1 MFTEQQQLEFN
12 QAFVLR
18 TIQSADE
25 EIDRLKLRVQQISD
39 NEPIV
44 EWDENK
50 KRPSHVVASLAW
62 NRQLKVLLSVRMKQY
77 QLQAK
82 MLETGNAFPTEWA
95 DIEFEQKEAVKILR
109 HLDLCKTRTVLDDI
123 TDCLLGPKQN
133 FFVAKMANKA
143 KKRCAPAPERVS
155 FYCR

>member
-18 TIQSADE
+18 TIQSTDV
-25 EIDRLKLRVQQISD
+25 EIDRLKLLVQQISD

-44 EWDENK
+44 DWDENK

-62 NRQLKVLLSVRMKQY
+62 NRQLKVLLSVRIKQY

-82 MLETGNAFPTEWA
+82 MLETGNAFPTESA
-95 DIEFEQKEAVKILR
+95 DIEFEQKEAVKILKR
-109 HLDLCKTRTVLDDI
+109 R
-123 TDCLLGPKQN
+123 
-133 FFVAKMANKA
+133 
-143 KKRCAPAPERVS
+143 KKVNSYNSKRKHFSHEQVINARLQLQ
-155 FYCR
+155 